1 MTMIGLTPN
10 ELRERLARGEPL
22 VLLDVREDHEFA
34 YCRIAGSRHVPLGEL
49 AARAGE
55 LDPDTPTVC
64 ICHHGV
70 RSGQAA
76 ALLEHGGFAQVY
88 NLLGGVE
95 RWAVDVD
102 PRMPRY

>member
-1 MTMIGLTPN
+1 
-10 ELRERLARGEPL
+10 
-22 VLLDVREDHEFA
+22 
-34 YCRIAGSRHVPLGEL
+34 
-49 AARAGE
+49 
-55 LDPDTPTVC
+55 
-64 ICHHGV
+64 V